1 LNATRRDFRWF
12 DLGYLSLGFGIA
24 GHDRSRQSG
33 RMTLA
38 RLTFVVGLIGSGIV
52 GLAYWS
58 AIADPV
64 VRFAEVEMLPP
75 ESSEKQLRILLLSDI
90 HVAGPDMPPGRL
102 GRIIRQANAQKPD
115 AVLIAGDFVS
125 DKQFATKQFS
135 FDEAIAPLQGLKSRF
150 GTFAVLG
157 NHDHWRDAAAAHSA
171 LRRVG
176 IKVLDNNAAR
186 AGPLVIGGLDD
197 AFTQHDDLSAT
208 LLAMA
213 SLGGEPILLSHSP
226 DPFPRVPAGVKLMLA
241 GHTHCGQIRLPVVGA
256 ISYMSEYGEKYACG
270 VVVENDKMLVVS
282 AGLGTSILP
291 LRLGAAPDMWVIGVK
306 RRSSATKNVRE
317 NRR

>member
-1 LNATRRDFRWF
+1 
-12 DLGYLSLGFGIA
+12 
-24 GHDRSRQSG
+24 
-33 RMTLA
+33 MTLA
-38 RLTFVVGLIGSGIV
+38 RLLLAMALIGSGIV

-58 AIADPV
+58 AISDPT

-75 ESSEKQLRILLLSDI
+75 ESSERQLRILLLSDI

-102 GRIIRQANAQKPD
+102 GEIVRQANAQKPD

-125 DKQFATKQFS
+125 DKQFATKRFS
-135 FDEAIAPLQGLKSRF
+135 FEEAIAPLQGLESRF

-157 NHDHWRDAAAAHSA
+157 NHDHWRNAAAAHSA
-171 LRRVG
+171 LRQVG
-176 IKVLDNNAAR
+176 ITVLDNSAAR

-197 AFTQHDDLSAT
+197 AFTQHDDLTTT
-208 LLAMA
+208 LRAMA
-213 SLGGEPILLSHSP
+213 SLGGEPVLLSHSP

-256 ISYMSEYGEKYACG
+256 ISYMSEYGKKYACG
-270 VVVENDKMLVVS
+270 VVVEDSKTLVVS

-291 LRLGAAPDMWVIGVK
+291 LRLGAAPDMWVIAVK
-306 RRSSATKNVRE
+306 RRSHSTKSART